1 MNHQQLKTQ
10 FYFQLQLGKTALKTT
25 DHQSAFYHFENAHIL
40 GQKHVWRHILSHYWM
55 FVYGIKTKDIKEIT
69 GQFFRMI
76 ASLIFTLIWVPLGNT
91 GGTNISPIKT
101 IPIRKELQKY
111 FLK

>member
-1 MNHQQLKTQ
+1 MTSKQIKSE
-10 FYFQLQLGKTALKTT
+10 FYNQLQLGKTALKSTNY
-25 DHQSAFYHFENAHIL
+25 QSVFYHFENAHIL
-40 GQKHVWRHILSHYWM
+40 GQKHVWRHTLSHFWM

-69 GQFFRMI
+69 GQIFRMI

-91 GGTNISPIKT
+91 GGANISPIKP